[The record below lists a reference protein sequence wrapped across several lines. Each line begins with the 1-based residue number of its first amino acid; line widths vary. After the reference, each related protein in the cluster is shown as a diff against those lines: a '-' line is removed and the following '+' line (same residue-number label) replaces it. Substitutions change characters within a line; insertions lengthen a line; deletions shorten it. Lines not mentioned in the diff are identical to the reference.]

1 MTDMAHVPGS
11 ETETAGIRAVTGAE
25 TDVVRLL
32 NPRSIAVIGA
42 SNRPGSLA
50 WWPLHL
56 LQQCGFAGQ
65 IFPVNPKYREL
76 NGLTCYPAIA
86 DVGAPVDVAI
96 IPLNAAATPAAVREC
111 AAAGVGSVVL
121 PTQGLGE
128 TGEAGRRQEEQLIQQ
143 ARAAGMRVVGPNTDG
158 IANLATGAVMSIQ
171 PLFEEGIAPG
181 PIAVVAQ
188 SGATAASILVR
199 LKREG
204 IGVRLSASVGNE
216 ADLRLTDFLSVALQD
231 PEVRMVM
238 SFVEGIRRPRDFY
251 RLAELAAELDKPLAL
266 LKVGRSEQGVRR
278 ASAHTGA
285 LAGSDE
291 LYEAI
296 FRKYGV
302 IRVGELSELTA
313 VAKMFLRTPRLRS
326 TGVGI
331 ISSSGG
337 QAGAAAD
344 KAISE
349 GLQVPALSPVT
360 EAAVDDLL
368 TFGAGFNPCDLTGEI
383 ATKPELAAQVYREFG
398 KNDSVAAVIYIR
410 KKLLGDIS
418 MRSAGPVV
426 EASKEPGAAP
436 LAVYAMDGFVT
447 GPEEKIYAEADVP
460 VFDSLH
466 DLYAAVR
473 ALGERTVS
481 LTRLASRLPSAAPS
495 AGQVPAQALPAGS
508 GVDEETTKR
517 LLARYQLPVPAEI
530 VAPDIEAAV
539 AAAETIGYPVAV
551 KIVSSQIAH
560 KTEIGG
566 VALGLRD
573 AAEVR
578 AAATAILS
586 RGREALG
593 GADPDGL
600 LVQEQVTGGV
610 EVIAGLKIDEEFGP
624 FILLGMGGTTAELL
638 RDISLRPAPV
648 TPDEVLMMIDE
659 LRGAALLRGFRG
671 APPADTTALADAV
684 SKLSQLGADYAGELA
699 EADLNPIAVLPA
711 GSGVRVLDALF
722 VRRA

>member
-1 MTDMAHVPGS
+1 MTS
-11 ETETAGIRAVTGAE
+11 TAEAAGGGAEAAGFRAVTGAE
-25 TDVVRLL
+25 PDVLRLL

-50 WWPLHL
+50 WWPVHL
-56 LQQCGFAGQ
+56 LQHCGFQGA
-65 IFPVNPKYREL
+65 IFPVNPKYPEL
-76 NGLTCYPAIA
+76 NGITCYPSIA
-86 DVGAPVDVAI
+86 DIPGPIDVAI
-96 IPLNAAATPAAVREC
+96 IPLNATATAAAVEQC
-111 AAAGVGSVVL
+111 ATAGVGSIVL
-121 PTQGLGE
+121 PTQGFGE
-128 TGEAGRRQEEQLIQQ
+128 TGEVGLRQEQQLIQR

-158 IANLATGAVMSIQ
+158 VANLATGAVISIQ
-171 PLFEEGIAPG
+171 PLFEEGIVPG
-181 PIAVVAQ
+181 PVAVVAQ

-216 ADLRLTDFLSVALQD
+216 GDLGLTDFLSVALQD
-231 PEVRMVM
+231 PDVRMVV
-238 SFVEGIRRPRDFY
+238 SFVEAIRRPRDFY

-291 LYEAI
+291 IYDAV

-302 IRVGELSELTA
+302 IRVGELSELTG
-313 VAKMFLRTPRLRS
+313 VAKMFLRAPRLRS

-331 ISSSGG
+331 ISGSGG

-344 KAISE
+344 KAVDE
-349 GLQVPALSPVT
+349 GLQVPALSAQT
-360 EAAVDDLL
+360 EAAVDELL

-383 ATKPELAAQVYREFG
+383 ATKPQLAAQVYREFS
-398 KNDSVAAVIYIR
+398 KNESIAAVVYVR
-410 KKLLGDIS
+410 KKLLGDVS
-418 MRSAGPVV
+418 VRSAGPVV

-436 LAVYAMDGFVT
+436 LAIYAMDGFVA
-447 GPEEKIYAEADVP
+447 GAEEKIYAEADVP

-466 DLYAAVR
+466 DLYTAVR
-473 ALGERTVS
+473 VLGERTAS
-481 LTRLASRLPSAAPS
+481 LARLANSAHPGMPPVEQPHS
-495 AGQVPAQALPAGS
+495 AVLPAG
-508 GVDEETTKR
+508 GVDEETTK
-517 LLARYQLPVPAEI
+517 LLLKRYQLAVPAEI
-530 VAPDIEAAV
+530 VAADVQAAV

-551 KIVSSQIAH
+551 KIISSRIAH

-566 VALGLRD
+566 VALGLRS

-578 AAATAILS
+578 AAAGEVLS
-586 RGREALG
+586 RGRRALD

-610 EVIAGLKIDEEFGP
+610 EVIAGLKIDQDFGP
-624 FILLGMGGTTAELL
+624 FVLLGMGGTTAELL

-648 TPDEVLMMIDE
+648 TPDEVLTMIDE

-671 APPADTTALADAV
+671 APPADTAALADAV
-684 SKLSQLGADYAGELA
+684 SRLSQLGWDHAGELA

-711 GSGVRVLDALF
+711 GRGVRVLDALF
-722 VRRA
+722 IRRD

>member
-1 MTDMAHVPGS
+1 MTS
-11 ETETAGIRAVTGAE
+11 TTEGAGDEAEAVGLRAVTGAE
-25 TDVVRLL
+25 ADVLQIF

-56 LQQCGFAGQ
+56 LQHCGFQGA
-65 IFPVNPKYREL
+65 IFPVNPKYPEL
-76 NGLTCYPAIA
+76 EGITCYPSIA
-86 DVGAPVDVAI
+86 DVGAPIDVAI
-96 IPLNAAATPAAVREC
+96 IPLNAAAAADAVDQC
-111 AAAGVGSVVL
+111 AAAGVRSIVL
-121 PTQGLGE
+121 PTQGFGE
-128 TGEAGRRQEEQLIQQ
+128 TGEAGLRQEQQLIQR
-143 ARAAGMRVVGPNTDG
+143 ARAGGMRVVGPNTDG
-158 IANLATGAVMSIQ
+158 VANLATGAVISIQ
-171 PLFEEGIAPG
+171 PLFEERIAPG
-181 PIAVVAQ
+181 PVAVVAQ

-216 ADLRLTDFLSVALQD
+216 GDLGLTDFLSVALQD
-231 PEVRMVM
+231 PDVRMIV
-238 SFVEGIRRPRDFY
+238 SFVEAVRRPRDFY
-251 RLAELAAELDKPLAL
+251 RLAELAAELDKPLVL

-285 LAGSDE
+285 LAGADE
-291 LYEAI
+291 LYDAV
-296 FRKYGV
+296 FHKYGV
-302 IRVGELSELTA
+302 VRVGELSELTA
-313 VAKMFLRTPRLRS
+313 VAKMFLRAPRLRS

-349 GLQVPALSPVT
+349 GLQVPALSPHT
-360 EAAVDDLL
+360 EAAVDELL

-383 ATKPELAAQVYREFG
+383 ATKPQLAAQVYREFS
-398 KNDSVAAVIYIR
+398 KNESIAAVVYIR
-410 KKLLGDIS
+410 KKLLGDVS

-436 LAVYAMDGFVT
+436 LAIYAMDGFVA
-447 GPEEKIYAEADVP
+447 GPEEKIYTEADVP

-466 DLYAAVR
+466 DLYTAVR
-473 ALGERTVS
+473 VLGQRTVS
-481 LTRLASRLPSAAPS
+481 LAHLAHRVPPRVPLGERLPAAA
-495 AGQVPAQALPAGS
+495 AGAGAI
-508 GVDEETTKR
+508 DEETTK
-517 LLARYQLPVPAEI
+517 LLLKRYQLTVPAEI
-530 VAPDIEAAV
+530 AAAADEEAAV

-551 KIVSSQIAH
+551 KIISSRIAH

-566 VALGLRD
+566 VALGLRS

-578 AAATAILS
+578 AAA
-586 RGREALG
+586 REVLRRWRQALG

-600 LVQEQVTGGV
+600 LVQEHVTGGV
-610 EVIAGLKIDEEFGP
+610 EVIAGLKIDEDFGP
-624 FILLGMGGTTAELL
+624 FVLLGMGGTTAELL

-648 TPDEVLMMIDE
+648 TPDEVFPMIDE
-659 LRGAALLRGFRG
+659 LRCAALLRGFRG
-671 APPADTTALADAV
+671 APPTDTAALADAV
-684 SKLSQLGADYAGELA
+684 SRLSQLGSDHADELA

-711 GSGVRVLDALF
+711 GRGVRVLDALF